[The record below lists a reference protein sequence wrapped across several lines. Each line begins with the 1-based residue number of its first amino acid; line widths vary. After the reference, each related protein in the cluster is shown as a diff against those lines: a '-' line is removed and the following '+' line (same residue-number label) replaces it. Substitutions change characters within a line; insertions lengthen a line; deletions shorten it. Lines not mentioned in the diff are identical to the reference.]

1 MAFEAYF
8 SGNPC
13 SKNSMQKPGEKKNRT
28 FRRLIG
34 PEGKKE
40 SFTEKTKNTV
50 LWQDARKDRSENL

>member
-13 SKNSMQKPGEKKNRT
+13 SKNSMQKPGGKKNRT

-40 SFTEKTKNTV
+40 TSKR
-50 LWQDARKDRSENL
+50 LSI